1 MHSSKRVP
9 QTHVTM
15 KCYILSFDFYITE
28 ASNHITGESYL
39 FTALPIL
46 RDKPTLQQQGVSK

>member
-1 MHSSKRVP
+1 
-9 QTHVTM
+9 M